1 MGEMGRLK
9 MYKVSVRPVQITLYV
24 KEFDRDTEWLELST
38 DPFAAS
44 EFDSEELMDLEKY
57 IDRALGVEIDWI
69 RGLDD

>member
-1 MGEMGRLK
+1 
-9 MYKVSVRPVQITLYV
+9 MYKVSVRPKQITLYV

>member
-1 MGEMGRLK
+1 

>member
-1 MGEMGRLK
+1 

-69 RGLDD
+69 RGVR

>member
-1 MGEMGRLK
+1 
-9 MYKVSVRPVQITLYV
+9 MYKVSVRPNQVTLYV

>member
-1 MGEMGRLK
+1 V
-9 MYKVSVRPVQITLYV
+9 YKVSVRPKQITLYV
-24 KEFDRDTEWLELST
+24 KEFDYATEWLELST

-57 IDRALGVEIDWI
+57 IERALGVEIDWM